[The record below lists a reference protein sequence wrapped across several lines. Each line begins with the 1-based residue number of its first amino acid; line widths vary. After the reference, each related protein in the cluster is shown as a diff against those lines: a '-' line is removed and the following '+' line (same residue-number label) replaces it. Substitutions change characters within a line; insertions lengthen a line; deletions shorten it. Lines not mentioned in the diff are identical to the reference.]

1 MKTVVGKESMGL
13 HVDHEGQG
21 MSVRAENNGLRV
33 NPETT
38 GFNSNVLNPANPIV
52 DETVYWVWGDGVLV
66 EWGDGEVAEQ

>member
-1 MKTVVGKESMGL
+1 MGL